1 MSSSPCHAVIN
12 IIAAQHHQNAAAKKK
27 VAFDALYAL
36 DDEGDDIED
45 EGLADSIQ
53 KVKGRTLG
61 DPTTSLSRSRRTP
74 GRPPGSF
81 ARSISNMNLPLPQP
95 KQQLPNPRRTKK
107 PLELLEELSAS
118 NSIVRET
125 PTLQHHHTIIG
136 VPSLDRPAITMPPS
150 SSAPPASSAIPM
162 VKSKKGKGKQV
173 AEIKLVPEQQRI
185 FQGLH
190 FCKSRAYSDTHP
202 GRRQR
207 IIRALEYGATW
218 QIDFNDSVTHIVT
231 DREYDY
237 PQLLKYLKL
246 SELPVSYSRVL
257 AQMR

>member
-27 VAFDALYAL
+27 AAFDALYAM
-36 DDEGDDIED
+36 DNESDNTED
-45 EGLADSIQ
+45 EGLAESLQ

-118 NSIVRET
+118 NSIIKDT
-125 PTLQHHHTIIG
+125 PPTLQHHHTITG
-136 VPSLDRPAITMPPS
+136 VPSLDRSAVAMLPS

-162 VKSKKGKGKQV
+162 IKNKKGKGKQL
-173 AEIKLVPEQQRI
+173 AEIKLVPEHQRI
-185 FQGLH
+185 FQNLY
-190 FCKSRAYSDTHP
+190 FCKLTHM
-202 GRRQR
+202 QKS
-207 IIRALEYGATW
+207 ILSEVLTTQTSFQTAIHTLVA
-218 QIDFNDSVTHIVT
+218 V
-231 DREYDY
+231 RE
-237 PQLLKYLKL
+237 L
-246 SELPVSYSRVL
+246 SELWSM
-257 AQMR
+257 AQVGKGISTIMSPTSSLIACMITRSS

>member
-36 DDEGDDIED
+36 DDEGDDMED
-45 EGLADSIQ
+45 EGLADSFQ

-95 KQQLPNPRRTKK
+95 KQQLPDPRRTKK

-118 NSIVRET
+118 NSIVRDT
-125 PTLQHHHTIIG
+125 PTLQHHHTILG
-136 VPSLDRPAITMPPS
+136 VPSLDRPPYAMPPS

-162 VKSKKGKGKQV
+162 VKNKKGKGKQV

-190 FCKSRAYSDTHP
+190 FCKS
-202 GRRQR
+202 
-207 IIRALEYGATW
+207 
-218 QIDFNDSVTHIVT
+218 HICT
-231 DREYDY
+231 
-237 PQLLKYLKL
+237 QLSFPRY
-246 SELPVSYSRVL
+246 
-257 AQMR
+257 